1 MGGEEKKI
9 DVLAVGHALVD
20 IRMIVDRF
28 PGPDEE
34 AEILEESRGSGGSAV
49 NVSIDVSLLGGR
61 SGIIAK
67 IGFDQ
72 FGRIIYEEL
81 WQNKVDVRGL
91 RISPQHRTGFS
102 IVTIDKAGNIA
113 LYSYKGAAETL
124 TPGEVNPDPIRE
136 ARVIHIAS
144 LRLDTSL
151 RVAEI
156 AKEAGGVVSWDP
168 GRRLASLGLERVKPL
183 LGKTDIVLLNKNEAR
198 LLTGREPREA
208 AEIIAEQGP
217 RYVIVKLGA
226 EGALLYNKLK
236 REITHIPPYKP
247 EKIVDTTGAGDAYA
261 AATLLKIARGEPVE
275 EAARYGAVVAARK
288 IARLGAHAL

>member
-1 MGGEEKKI
+1 
-9 DVLAVGHALVD
+9 
-20 IRMIVDRF
+20 
-28 PGPDEE
+28 
-34 AEILEESRGSGGSAV
+34 
-49 NVSIDVSLLGGR
+49 
-61 SGIIAK
+61 
-67 IGFDQ
+67 
-72 FGRIIYEEL
+72 
-81 WQNKVDVRGL
+81 
-91 RISPQHRTGFS
+91 
-102 IVTIDKAGNIA
+102 
-113 LYSYKGAAETL
+113 
-124 TPGEVNPDPIRE
+124 
-136 ARVIHIAS
+136 
-144 LRLDTSL
+144 